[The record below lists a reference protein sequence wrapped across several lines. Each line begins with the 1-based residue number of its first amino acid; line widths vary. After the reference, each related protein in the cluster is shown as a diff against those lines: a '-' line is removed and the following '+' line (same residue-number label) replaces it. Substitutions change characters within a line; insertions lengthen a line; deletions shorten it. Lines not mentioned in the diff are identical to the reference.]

1 MLEIITFDYT
11 DPNYKDWVLP
21 YDYPCTYILENGKE
35 VYVGETTNFVG
46 RIKEHKQNKEE
57 EKYHF
62 KKVHVITGKTMD
74 ASVSHHYENLLSRLM
89 LADQKFSF
97 VGKQGGYSWNLYDR
111 KNQFELCFDQ
121 LWFLLEEKG
130 LVKSKD
136 FKEIFNSLTFKYSP
150 FVELNKEQEKTLAS
164 IAHVLDSKET
174 LAHDKKYKSRPILIR
189 GEAGTGKTLVAVVL
203 FYYLRHHKNYQNLK
217 IALVVPNPSMREALQ
232 LVFSQTKG
240 LYKKDVI
247 SPSRLSYQK
256 YDIIICDEAHKLR
269 QNKNLFTY
277 SNNFKNANKR
287 LQLEDGNELDW
298 ILMQSKFQIL
308 FYDQKQIVSPTE
320 IPYKVFEQI
329 VKERYRGI
337 RPIELKKQMRV
348 QAGREYVNY
357 IYRIL
362 YQRSLKKRKF
372 KNYDLF
378 LVASYSELEK
388 IIR

>member
-1 MLEIITFDYT
+1 MVFT
-11 DPNYKDWVLP
+11 
-21 YDYPCTYILENGKE
+21 
-35 VYVGETTNFVG
+35 
-46 RIKEHKQNKEE
+46 R
-57 EKYHF
+57 
-62 KKVHVITGKTMD
+62 
-74 ASVSHHYENLLSRLM
+74 
-89 LADQKFSF
+89 
-97 VGKQGGYSWNLYDR
+97 
-111 KNQFELCFDQ
+111 
-121 LWFLLEEKG
+121 EKG

-217 IALVVPNPSMREALQ
+217 IALVVPNPSMREELQ

-308 FYDQKQIVSPTE
+308 FDDQKQIVSPTE

-388 IIR
+388 IIRQKKRAIRTKSYC